1 MCYKHEAL
9 EPYSHDYTTAGRQMR
24 ISVFSLHIMDLY
36 GILCFYHQ
44 RPWDQRFHIT
54 FTQTTTDDK
63 FGVFAFSSSIYN
75 ARSLKERTSCPF
87 RIPSFPGYNITLPI
101 QI

>member
-1 MCYKHEAL
+1 M
-9 EPYSHDYTTAGRQMR
+9 
-24 ISVFSLHIMDLY
+24 F
-36 GILCFYHQ
+36 FYYQ
-44 RPWDQRFHIT
+44 RLWDRGFHIT
-54 FTQTTTDDK
+54 FTQTATDDK

-87 RIPSFPGYNITLPI
+87 RISPFPDYNITLPI